1 MVLNHGKTTGS
12 RDRKLNFVSAA
23 HLLYDLGQVN

>member
-1 MVLNHGKTTGS
+1 MVLNNGKTTGT

-23 HLLYDLGQVN
+23 HLRDDLGRVN